1 VQRVEWLGQSIGTTT
16 QSHLGIAIRELG
28 RQEASLYAP
37 THPIFQHIV
46 TVALAATLTAAQG
59 PAAQPVPVE
68 YKAGQ
73 SWRYATGDSPTIT
86 ILKVE
91 DLPKIGRVIHV
102 RVDNIPVPGCAG
114 IHLTNS
120 IDHIALTE
128 KMMRKSANDLLR
140 ENTDLPDAY
149 FEGYREWQK
158 QKKPQ
163 IVKDIT
169 IADVLRRNAD
179 LPLICNFLPA
189 TTA

>member
-1 VQRVEWLGQSIGTTT
+1 MHRSIQS
-16 QSHLGIAIRELG
+16 LNIALFL
-28 RQEASLYAP
+28 AFAA
-37 THPIFQHIV
+37 
-46 TVALAATLTAAQG
+46 ALAAAQA
-59 PAAQPVPVE
+59 PAAQPALAQ

-73 SWRYATGDSPTIT
+73 SWRYATGDGPTIT
-86 ILKVE
+86 VLKVE
-91 DLPKIGRVIHV
+91 DLPRIGRVIHV

-128 KMMRKSANDLLR
+128 KMMRKSVHDLLR
-140 ENTDLPDAY
+140 ENADLPDSY

-169 IADVLRRNAD
+169 IADVVRRNAD

-189 TTA
+189 KTT

>member
-1 VQRVEWLGQSIGTTT
+1 MRRSVQSFNVL
-16 QSHLGIAIRELG
+16 
-28 RQEASLYAP
+28 
-37 THPIFQHIV
+37 V
-46 TVALAATLTAAQG
+46 TVALAAALATAQA
-59 PAAQPVPVE
+59 PAAQPALSQ

-73 SWRYATGDSPTIT
+73 SWRYATGNGPTIT
-86 ILKVE
+86 VLKVE

-102 RVDNIPVPGCAG
+102 RVDDILVPGCAG

-128 KMMRKSANDLLR
+128 KMMRKSVSDLLR
-140 ENTDLPDAY
+140 EKANLPDSY

-163 IVKDIT
+163 IVKDMT
-169 IADVLRRNAD
+169 IADVVRRNSD

-189 TTA
+189 KTS

>member
-1 VQRVEWLGQSIGTTT
+1 MRRFIKSFNVL
-16 QSHLGIAIRELG
+16 
-28 RQEASLYAP
+28 
-37 THPIFQHIV
+37 V
-46 TVALAATLTAAQG
+46 TVAFAAALTAAQG
-59 PAAQPVPVE
+59 PAVRPVHVE

-73 SWRYATGDSPTIT
+73 SWRYATGDGPTIT
-86 ILKVE
+86 VLKVE

-128 KMMRKSANDLLR
+128 KMMRKSVNDLLR
-140 ENTDLPDAY
+140 ENADLPDSY

-158 QKKPQ
+158 QKKPR
-163 IVKDIT
+163 IVKDMTIT
-169 IADVLRRNAD
+169 DVVRRNAD

-189 TTA
+189 KIT

>member
-1 VQRVEWLGQSIGTTT
+1 MIDGRVE
-16 QSHLGIAIRELG
+16 
-28 RQEASLYAP
+28 
-37 THPIFQHIV
+37 
-46 TVALAATLTAAQG
+46 
-59 PAAQPVPVE
+59 
-68 YKAGQ
+68 
-73 SWRYATGDSPTIT
+73 
-86 ILKVE
+86 
-91 DLPKIGRVIHV
+91 
-102 RVDNIPVPGCAG
+102 NIPVPGCAG

-163 IVKDIT
+163 IGRDMT

-179 LPLICNFLPA
+179 LPLICNFLSA
-189 TTA
+189 KTA